1 VKIKNKKCEVCKMS
15 KITDYLNE
23 TKVFFLATESGKQP
37 RIRPLGAHLE
47 MDGKVLFG
55 IGDFKDVYK
64 QMQVN
69 PQVEIVACK
78 QNGHWLRYT
87 GTAVF
92 ETDYK
97 YAEAILDAAPNLRE
111 IYNEKTGN
119 KMAVFH
125 LENATAVDIPVMGE
139 GESLL

>member
-1 VKIKNKKCEVCKMS
+1 MS
-15 KITDYLNE
+15 KINDYLNE
-23 TKVFFLATESGKQP
+23 TGVFFLATEDGNQP
-37 RIRPLGAHLE
+37 KIRPLGAHLE
-47 MDGKVLFG
+47 MDNKVLFG

-78 QNGHWLRYT
+78 QDGHWMRYT

-97 YAEAILDAAPNLRE
+97 YAEAMLDAMPNLRN
-111 IYNEKTGN
+111 IYNEETGN
-119 KMAVFH
+119 KLAMFH
-125 LENATAVDIPVMGE
+125 LENATAVDIPMMGA